1 MRKAHS
7 SIQHQLSSSL
17 TRCSQG
23 TWPFISARLQHTR
36 PDQRHELSDDL
47 ESFVHVLNYCAVKYI
62 PNDLSSYDDHSV
74 TVSSFI
80 STVYDR
86 VRILNG
92 AETGSATKLRWVIEG
107 KPFVE
112 LQNATEHPLT
122 PLLRALSTLCSLH
135 YHHIQFNPLPQSHQV
150 VAKGGGMRVE
160 RGRFARMTV
169 FVQLVA
175 PLEPHSA
182 LHWQDVRDV
191 SDSGSANTALPTPD
205 PAKSPLN
212 DHYAI
217 SHAFLYTLEPPNDKY
232 PAYGLGWPVADK
244 IKTHVKPLGVVESTI
259 VSLSDFEDGIP
270 PYAPFRTPN
279 PEHSN
284 PAKRTRR
291 SEG

>member
-1 MRKAHS
+1 M
-7 SIQHQLSSSL
+7 
-17 TRCSQG
+17 
-23 TWPFISARLQHTR
+23 
-36 PDQRHELSDDL
+36 
-47 ESFVHVLNYCAVKYI
+47 HVLNYCAVKYI

-169 FVQLVA
+169 FVQL
-175 PLEPHSA
+175 EPHHA
-182 LHWQDVRDV
+182 LQDV
-191 SDSGSANTALPTPD
+191 SDSGPATVALPTPD
-205 PAKSPLN
+205 PAKSPFN
-212 DHYAI
+212 DHGAI
-217 SHAFLYTLEPPNDKY
+217 ARAFLYTLEPPNDKH

-244 IKTHVKPLGVVESTI
+244 INLETVNPLGIIESAT
-259 VSLSDFEDGIP
+259 VSHSDSEDGIP

-279 PEHSN
+279 PEVSN
-284 PAKRTRR
+284 PAKRTR
-291 SEG
+291 SAEK